1 VSPDAAKPL
10 PPIQGLLPA
19 RVRVFDGLD
28 DFEPFEFWMPERE
41 RLSLASLLVGSAE
54 LPGLGPGA
62 EIFLRRHVVCD
73 E

>member
-1 VSPDAAKPL
+1 
-10 PPIQGLLPA
+10 
-19 RVRVFDGLD
+19 VRVFDGLD
-28 DFEPFEFWMPERE
+28 DFEPFKVGMPERE